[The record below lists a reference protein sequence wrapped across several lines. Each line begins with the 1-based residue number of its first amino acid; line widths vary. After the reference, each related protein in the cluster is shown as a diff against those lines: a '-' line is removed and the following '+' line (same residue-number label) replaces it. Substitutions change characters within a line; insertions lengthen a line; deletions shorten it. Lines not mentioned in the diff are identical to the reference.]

1 MQWEGKNLQ
10 SKRKFPWKIY
20 TKISQDIKT
29 DSHKKSCAMRRK
41 KFPINKKFSM
51 ENLYKNISEHK
62 NQSSQEIIC
71 HWKEKISMEDLYKNI
86 SRHKELIVRFQFKRN
101 FWKNIS

>member
-1 MQWEGKNLQ
+1 
-10 SKRKFPWKIY
+10 
-20 TKISQDIKT
+20 
-29 DSHKKSCAMRRK
+29 
-41 KFPINKKFSM
+41 M

-86 SRHKELIVRFQFKRN
+86 SRHKKLSQIP
-101 FWKNIS
+101 I